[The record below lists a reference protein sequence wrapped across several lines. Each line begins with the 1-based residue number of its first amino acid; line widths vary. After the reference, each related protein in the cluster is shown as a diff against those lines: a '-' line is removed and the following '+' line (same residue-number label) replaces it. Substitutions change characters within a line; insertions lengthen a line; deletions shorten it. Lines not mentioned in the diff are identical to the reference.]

1 MADNYNTIIDQGS
14 DWYRNFLY
22 TQPAII
28 TNVVGNGV
36 SITYTAEN
44 GFSAGETVFIQGIM
58 PSQYNLGNA
67 IIATRTSTQFTV
79 ENPASGLYLQGGD
92 ALSAVDITGYTARMQ
107 LRSLPNDT
115 VAVLTLTETS
125 GITIDGPSGTLA
137 VRATAAQTGA
147 IIAGPYYYDLEIT
160 SPTGVKTRIVQG
172 ELNVNAEV
180 TR

>member
-1 MADNYNTIIDQGS
+1 MADNYNTIIDQGA

-22 TQPAII
+22 TQPAVI
-28 TNVVGNGV
+28 TNAVGNGV
-36 SITYTAEN
+36 SITFTAEN
-44 GFSAGETVFIQGIM
+44 GFSAGQTVYIDGIM

-67 IIATRTSTQFTV
+67 TIATRTTTQFTV
-79 ENPASGLYLQGGD
+79 ENSASGLYLQGGD
-92 ALSAVDITGYTARMQ
+92 ALSAVNITGYTARMQ
-107 LRSLPNDT
+107 LRSLPNDPI
-115 VAVLTLTETS
+115 AVLTLTNTS
-125 GITIDGPSGTLA
+125 GITIDGPTGTLA
-137 VRATAAQTGA
+137 VRITAAQTAA

>member
-1 MADNYNTIIDQGS
+1 MADNYNTIIDQGA

-22 TQPAII
+22 TQPAVI

-36 SITYTAEN
+36 SITFTAEN
-44 GFSAGETVFIQGIM
+44 GFSAGQTVFIQGIL

-67 IIATRTSTQFTV
+67 TIATRTSTQFTV
-79 ENPASGLYLQGGD
+79 ENPASGLYIQGGD

-107 LRSLPNDT
+107 LRSLPNDPY
-115 VAVLTLTETS
+115 AVLTLTETS
-125 GITIDGPSGTLA
+125 GITIDGPTGTLA
-137 VRATAAQTGA
+137 VRATAAQTAA
-147 IIAGPYYYDLEIT
+147 ISAGPYYYDLEIT